1 MVEAENPL
9 RPKRYPQALRPR
21 DLGAALQGLRQ
32 SSGLTQGALAA
43 RAGVSR
49 KWISEMENGKAT
61 AEIGLVCRAFECLGA
76 HLEVVL
82 SPPPRGVIEEIF
94 ARLGEGS
101 ENR

>member
-1 MVEAENPL
+1 MEAENSP

-21 DLGAALQGLRQ
+21 DLGAAVQGLRQ
-32 SSGLTQGALAA
+32 SSGLTQGELAA

-61 AEIGLVCRAFECLGA
+61 AEVGLVCRVLECLGA
-76 HLEVVL
+76 HLEVVV
-82 SPPPRGVIEEIF
+82 SPPPRGVLEEIF
-94 ARLGEGS
+94 ARLGERA

>member
-1 MVEAENPL
+1 MP

-21 DLGAALQGLRQ
+21 DLGAAVQGLRR
-32 SSGLTQGALAA
+32 SSGLTQGDLAA

-61 AEIGLVCRAFECLGA
+61 AEIGLVCRVLECLGA
-76 HLEVVL
+76 HLEVVV
-82 SPPPRGVIEEIF
+82 SPPPRGVLEEIF
-94 ARLGEGS
+94 ARLGETA